1 MSELEKTPASFEE
14 AIQELE
20 QIVQAMQSGNLPL
33 EAAIDY
39 YERGMKLQK
48 YCENQLEEV
57 KKRMDK
63 LQEEQT
69 QVEE

>member
-14 AIQELE
+14 AMQELE

-48 YCENQLEEV
+48 YCEKQLEEV

>member
-14 AIQELE
+14 AMQELE

-48 YCENQLEEV
+48 YCE
-57 KKRMDK
+57 K
-63 LQEEQT
+63 
-69 QVEE
+69 VESN